1 MDATGVMGRPHE
13 WLGWWRTRGT
23 RDGTLAGA
31 REAATEGRTANGI
44 AGIKLFPFYLEVAL
58 QHLQFSRWFPHAV
71 WVHLV
76 RRDTLGQALS
86 LWRASENAAW
96 FDVREAAKGTPLP
109 KEGQVTKQ
117 TISHEAP
124 AYDREEIARA
134 LEQIVA
140 YEADWRRFFAR
151 TGITPVPLVYEDVMA
166 DPLQA
171 LRMVADAIGVALP
184 AGTKIGPTAFRIQR
198 DEETEAARARFLAEA
213 GDPDTPFQSLRS
225 FGRKERQQSV
235 SSARGVGRVVGL
247 LRRRAIK
254 AR

>member
-31 REAATEGRTANGI
+31 HEAATKGRTANGV

-58 QHLQFSRWFPHAV
+58 RHLRFSRWFPDAV

-96 FDVREAAKGTPLP
+96 FDVRGAQTAAPLP
-109 KEGQVTKQ
+109 QPGQVTKQ
-117 TISHEAP
+117 EVSHEAP
-124 AYDREEIARA
+124 PYDREEIARA

-151 TGITPVPLVYEDVMA
+151 TGITPVPLVYEEVMA
-166 DPLQA
+166 DPAHA
-171 LRMVADAIGVALP
+171 LRTVADAVGVSLP
-184 AGTKIGPTAFRIQR
+184 AGTRIGPTAFAIQR
-198 DEETEAARARFLAEA
+198 DEQTEAARARFLAEA
-213 GDPDTPFQSLRS
+213 GDPDAPFQSLRS
-225 FGRKERQQSV
+225 FGRKERQQSN
-235 SSARGVGRVVGL
+235 STPGGVGRVVGL
-247 LRRRAIK
+247 LRRRALK